1 MKKEKKKRNERIKKQ
16 ERVKK
21 GKHKLIHSDK
31 QTHRQTDEQTDGQKS
46 FTDMRYYTEQY
57 SK

>member
-1 MKKEKKKRNERIKKQ
+1 MKKEKRKRKEWIKKQ
-16 ERVKK
+16 ERRENIN
-21 GKHKLIHSDK
+21 LFIQINK